1 MNDGEAK
8 FFCAGLEG
16 GRCVSGAYSPSGWS
30 SSGWEWRNGGMEEW
44 ELDSSTGSIQS
55 RQGKAEGFYLD
66 MLMGTNEKKHALHVS
81 ASVKD

>member
-1 MNDGEAK
+1 MYQVPILQVVGALQ
-8 FFCAGLEG
+8 AG
-16 GRCVSGAYSPSGWS
+16 
-30 SSGWEWRNGGMEEW
+30 NGGMEEW